1 MPLTSSVYVEA
12 ELTGCDRVLID
23 IGTGY
28 FVEQET
34 ESAKSYYERKVAY
47 VQEQLN
53 KLAPTIQEKRSMVQ
67 VLTQLAQQK
76 QKAATAAKN

>member
-1 MPLTSSVYVEA
+1 MPLTSSVYVDA
-12 ELTGCDRVLID
+12 ELIGCDRVLID

-28 FVEQET
+28 FIEQEA
-34 ESAKSYYERKVAY
+34 ESAKKYYERKVEY

-76 QKAATAAKN
+76 QKAAGVKN